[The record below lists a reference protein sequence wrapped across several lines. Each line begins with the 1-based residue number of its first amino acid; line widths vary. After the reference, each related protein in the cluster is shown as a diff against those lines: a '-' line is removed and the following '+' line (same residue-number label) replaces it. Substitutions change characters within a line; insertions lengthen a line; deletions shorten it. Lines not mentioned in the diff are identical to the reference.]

1 MQRSDVPGDWPQW
14 ASNPVIRKIGLIVNP
29 VAGMGGS
36 VGLKGT
42 DGDMHARALELGA
55 HPISPAR
62 TSEFL
67 EHIRATDQIEF
78 LAAPGAM
85 GTDHVAAAGLCFESI
100 GSVADQSTQNDTKVI
115 ARLMRDNGAELIVFA
130 GGDGTARDVS
140 DAIGADL
147 PVVAIPSGVKVYSS
161 VFAFSPRSAAELL
174 DAYLD
179 GAELGE
185 EEVLDIDE
193 EAFRKGRVDSR
204 HYGYLLVPENKRLL
218 QGGKESSNTGS
229 LTDEAKEEL
238 AGSIIDE
245 MQPGTLYLLGS
256 GTTIRTI
263 TDSLG
268 IDKTL
273 LGIDAVVDRKLV
285 ASDLNEH
292 AILELLDTYA
302 QAAIVVT
309 PLGGNGFIFGR
320 GNKQFTPAVLRR
332 VGLQNIT
339 IFANRDKLLK
349 LTSLHVDTGDNTLDE
364 ELRGYVEVV
373 VGRAHRK
380 LMRVL

>member
-1 MQRSDVPGDWPQW
+1 
-14 ASNPVIRKIGLIVNP
+14 
-29 VAGMGGS
+29 MGGS

-55 HPISPAR
+55 DPVSPAR
-62 TSEFL
+62 TIEFL
-67 EHIRATDQIEF
+67 KHIRSRDQIEF
-78 LAAPGAM
+78 IAAPGTM
-85 GTDHVAAAGLCFESI
+85 GADHVSAAGLSFESI
-100 GSVADQSTQNDTKVI
+100 GSIAGHSTQSDTKAI
-115 ARLMRDNGAELIVFA
+115 ARQMRDKGAELIVFA
-130 GGDGTARDVS
+130 GGDGTARDIS

-193 EAFRKGRVDSR
+193 DAFREGRVDSR

-229 LTDEAKEEL
+229 LTAEAKEEL

-245 MQPGTLYLLGS
+245 MRPGALYLLGS

-263 TDSLG
+263 TDTLE
-268 IDKTL
+268 IEKTL
-273 LGIDAVVDRKLV
+273 LGIDAVVDHKLI
-285 ASDLNEH
+285 ASDLNEQ
-292 AILELLDTYA
+292 AILELLDRYA
-302 QAAIVVT
+302 QAVIIVT

-320 GNKQFTPAVLRR
+320 GNKQFTPEVLRR

-339 IFANRDKLLK
+339 IFANREKLLK
-349 LTSLHVDTGDNTLDE
+349 LTSLHVDTGDFALDKE
-364 ELRGYVEVV
+364 FGGYVEVV

-380 LMRVL
+380 LMRVR